1 MCLKFFNK
9 FNDNMV
15 KTFDKHNAFKFKNK
29 DYVVDKEYHKLLAPT
44 IRQRNCKLLNPDYN
58 NYDS

>member
-1 MCLKFFNK
+1 
-9 FNDNMV
+9 MV
-15 KTFDKHNAFKFKNK
+15 KTFDKHNASKFKNK

-44 IRQRNCKLLNPDYN
+44 IRKRSCKLLTPNYN

>member
-1 MCLKFFNK
+1 
-9 FNDNMV
+9 MV